1 MREDFPG
8 LVEDIVYLD
17 NGATSHKPNIVLDA
31 MDDFYV
37 EYNAN
42 VHRGAHRSSVEATD
56 QYEQAREK
64 ITKFL
69 NASTPREI
77 IFT

>member
-8 LVEDIVYLD
+8 LVEDMVYLD
-17 NGATSHKPNIVLDA
+17 NGATSHKPSIVLDA

-42 VHRGAHRSSVEATD
+42 VHRGAHRNSVEATD
-56 QYEQAREK
+56 RYELAREK
-64 ITKFL
+64 LVLLMHHRLEK
-69 NASTPREI
+69 
-77 IFT
+77 